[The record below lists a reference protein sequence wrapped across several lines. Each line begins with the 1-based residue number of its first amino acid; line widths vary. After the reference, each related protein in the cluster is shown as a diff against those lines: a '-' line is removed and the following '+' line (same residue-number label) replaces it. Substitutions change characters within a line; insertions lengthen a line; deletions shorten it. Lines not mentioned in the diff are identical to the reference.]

1 MGYQECYKET
11 NELAAERYELVAE
24 RIAEIAEA
32 AQAPEPFAE
41 YFRTNA
47 AYLQSLRALYEKG
60 KSGSLAARSME
71 ECEADNEALYGEIL
85 PEAYGHSYANPAY
98 AAARLGET
106 FGGALSL
113 LAAHL
118 RTACGEVFRGN
129 LVQLT
134 IAMEL
139 FVEVY
144 NCFEGA
150 AADALPQEK
159 EVQQI
164 VYWYFHDYREIF
176 DERSVRRLV
185 NPAEDF
191 EKEIVMQAD
200 LSDLRYLYRYGAYIG
215 ENERQIAAYLNTL
228 PEADIQAMADTY
240 TEGYQIGFE
249 TTGKDLSKKTA
260 AQVRYPIG
268 FERMVRAAVCNFEKM
283 GLEVTMLASGTA
295 ANKQYDYDHREDRAY
310 YLDKAY
316 VERGLETWKNAFEE
330 EKVHANGMAGPAV
343 IEVFGEEPFSPE
355 TKKEAF
361 RYGEKQQQ
369 LCVYEMSQRGQIT
382 NQYIKGEERSFTIIA
397 YPLPSIGARFE
408 EIFAETV
415 KINTLDYMLYRNMQ
429 QKMIDVLDQAD
440 RVHITGKGANKTDLY
455 VNIWKL
461 RNPEGET
468 AFENCVAD
476 VNIPVG
482 EVFTSPV
489 LEGTNGKLH
498 VGQVYLNGLNYK
510 NLEIDFKDGM
520 VEKYTCTNFEDE
532 AENKNYIRDNVLMH
546 HETEEENKALVK
558 QMILKNHETLPMG
571 EFAIGT
577 NTTAYRMARD
587 YDIADKL
594 PILIAEKTGP
604 HFAVGDTCYSHEED
618 NLSYNPDGKAIV
630 ARENTVSAQR
640 HENPEKAYLN
650 CHTDITIPYDELDKI
665 TVIRKDGTT
674 EDIIADG
681 RFVLAGTEALNEPLD
696 R

>member
-71 ECEADNEALYGEIL
+71 ECEADNEALYGEIR

-498 VGQVYLNGLNYK
+498 VGQVYLNGLKYLD
-510 NLEIDFKDGM
+510 LEIDFKDGM
-520 VEKYTCTNFEDE
+520 EKYTCTNFEDE

-546 HETEEENKALVK
+546 
-558 QMILKNHETLPMG
+558 HETLPMG

-681 RFVLAGTEALNEPLD
+681 RFVLAGTEALNGPLD